1 MPGASVTLHLEKLW
15 SQNITI
21 TTRLVDALITPMLL
35 KIVLAGQLQPTPL
48 ITHHFALTDIL
59 QAYDTF
65 VHAGREP
72 ALRRKPDLKCK
83 ISISQRTM
91 SVVSRFLP
99 LEF

>member
-15 SQNITI
+15 LRSITI
-21 TTRLVDALITPMLL
+21 TTRFVDAVTT
-35 KIVLAGQLQPTPL
+35 PTPL

-65 VHAGREP
+65 VHTSREP